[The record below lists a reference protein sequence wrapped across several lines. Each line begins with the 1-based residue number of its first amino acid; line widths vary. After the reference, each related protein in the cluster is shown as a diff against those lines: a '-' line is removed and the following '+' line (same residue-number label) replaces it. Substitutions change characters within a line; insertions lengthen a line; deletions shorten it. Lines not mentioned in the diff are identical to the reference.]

1 MDPSAPSQP
10 PLNTAYNH
18 PSNPATQD
26 PVEKSSSQSTSASY
40 SRGDATMDDRTSNDV
55 PSGGPSG
62 QEEATPSS
70 LGAGGSGEKDDP
82 NVSKST
88 ISQRPFDP
96 SFPHLTFKAN
106 SLPPAPRKVV
116 LSQALKVNKCGLQA
130 KATSS
135 TPSNQSTGL
144 ASRAV

>member
-10 PLNTAYNH
+10 SLNTAYNH

-26 PVEKSSSQSTSASY
+26 PVEKASSQSTSASY
-40 SRGDATMDDRTSNDV
+40 SRGDATMDNRTSNDV
-55 PSGGPSG
+55 PSEGPSG

-70 LGAGGSGEKDDP
+70 LGAGGGGERDDP
-82 NVSKST
+82 NVRKST
-88 ISQRPFDP
+88 ISQRPLNS

-106 SLPPAPRKVV
+106 SLPLARRKVA
-116 LSQALKVNKCGLQA
+116 LSQALKGNRCGLLA